1 MPFLSI
7 WTGPKTL
14 RAVTLLEEGKMS
26 EVDEYRANLAVCW
39 RMANK
44 APNEQEKRA
53 WLDMAESWRLL
64 IITDQQWSTGEQ
76 FDSAPRGYG
85 TGALKPIPDVWKAS
99 LFVQLRPRLFR
110 LRRWFNAGDRNLARS
125 GTALVKLFVWIIQGA
140 GALLWLALD
149 ALNRR
154 RNAHHQRDIHR
165 IGTAR
170 RRGELRRDVA
180 PSRRSPSST
189 PADAAR
195 PTPAGQ
201 RVQQASPWE

>member
-1 MPFLSI
+1 
-7 WTGPKTL
+7 
-14 RAVTLLEEGKMS
+14 MS
-26 EVDEYRANLAVCW
+26 EIDEYRANLAVCW

-64 IITDQQWSTGEQ
+64 IITGDQRSTGEQ
-76 FDSAPRGYG
+76 FDGVAHGHR
-85 TGALKPIPDVWKAS
+85 TGPFNPIPDVRKAS
-99 LFVQLRPRLFR
+99 LFVQLRLRLFR
-110 LRRWFNAGDRNLARS
+110 RRWFSARNRSLARS
-125 GTALVKLFVWIIQGA
+125 GTALVTLFARIIQGA

-149 ALNRR
+149 AFNRR
-154 RNAHHQRDIHR
+154 RNARHQRDIHR

-180 PSRRSPSST
+180 PGRHSPSGT

-195 PTPAGQ
+195 PTPAS
-201 RVQQASPWE
+201 QQARRASPPWE